1 MHKLSDIDKT
11 PKIKIHGKPNFNNA
25 LIFIAVILLG
35 VFIAVFSQ
43 LVNTI
48 RKENLVTSSSSSITS
63 AENTSSSSSN
73 TASTNNTSRV
83 SGLFMISISGTEY
96 SENMKKYIEDI
107 NPGGI
112 ILMGSNISS
121 KEQVTKLIKDIRS
134 NVKNGDRILFATDQ
148 EGGTVSRLKWD
159 PSSSVN
165 SVDIGK
171 KSETEQ
177 RKIYANHA
185 KTLKDVGININFA
198 PVSDLG
204 VPNSFILKRSFGSN
218 SAKVSKSVSYFLDE
232 HNKLVVG
239 ATLKHFPGLGKS
251 ISDPH
256 KVLPSVDISKAD
268 LLTQDI
274 VPFKNNF
281 SKTNFVMTSHVVY
294 PKIDKDNPTTFSKIL
309 VTDILRSELGYD
321 KVVITDDLNMDAVK
335 KDENKYVKAL
345 ISGHDMLLTLDSKE
359 NILKAISNITKSIDN
374 KELDITKSLERLD
387 LQRELLL

>member
-198 PVSDLG
+198 PVTDLG
-204 VPNSFILKRSFGSN
+204 VANSFILKRSFGTD

-239 ATLKHFPGLGKS
+239 ATLKHFPGIGKS
-251 ISDPH
+251 LTDPH
-256 KVLPSVDISKAD
+256 KVLPSVDISKTD
-268 LLTQDI
+268 LLSKDL
-274 VPFKNNF
+274 VSFKNNF
-281 SKTNFVMTSHVVY
+281 AKTNFVMTSHIVY
-294 PKIDKDNPTTFSKIL
+294 PQIDKDNPTTFSKIL
-309 VTDILRSELGYD
+309 VNDLLRSELGYD
-321 KVVITDDLNMDAVK
+321 KVVITDDLNMEAVK
-335 KDENKYVKAL
+335 KDENKYLKSL
-345 ISGHDMLLTLDSKE
+345 LSGHDMLLTLDNKE
-359 NILKAISNITKSIDN
+359 NILKAITQISNSIDS